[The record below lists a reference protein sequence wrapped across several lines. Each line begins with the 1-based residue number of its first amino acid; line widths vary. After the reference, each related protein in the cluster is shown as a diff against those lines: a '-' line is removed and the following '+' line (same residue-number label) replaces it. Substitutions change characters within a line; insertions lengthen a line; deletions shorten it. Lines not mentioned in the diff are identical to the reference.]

1 MTWSNFT
8 STLHARVTA
17 LFFGVLVI
25 VGAGYYVWMDR
36 TVFAPPA
43 QDAVE
48 EYWYD
53 ELADAEI
60 DSLAAAAAGADEATL
75 AAMARDYGRG
85 IADFDAEIV
94 FFDAITGRPLAASDP
109 DSLLTAVG
117 KVDPQLLVDMVAPD
131 WAFDSIYP
139 DPSNI
144 DAYVNRIF
152 YVAAVPGAENDPVA
166 YLAGSW
172 RPLIFSEADVALDPR
187 KLWLQAVLVALA
199 ASFAVGWVIMTW
211 LSRRIQ
217 RLCGAVSSF
226 ASGDLSQRVEA
237 NSSDDIGRLGRNFN
251 AMAARLESLI
261 DELRNKELFQRQLI
275 ANISHDL
282 RTPMASLRGY
292 IETLS
297 LRSDTMEAS
306 EYQRYLGIINDNL
319 QHLDRLVDHLLQL
332 SRLDAGQARFRFEA
346 FPLAELAD
354 GVLARCTAPAEA
366 KRITIDC
373 DCPDDLPMVH
383 ADPLQIAQVLQNLIE
398 NGIKFGREGG
408 EVVVIARARE
418 DHTVEIAV
426 RDDGPGIALQD
437 QPHIFERFFT
447 GDPSR
452 SQKGQSSGLGL
463 AISAKIIDG
472 HGGELTVESQPGHGA
487 CFRFKLEVAR
497 EIDRALEAEG

>member
-1 MTWSNFT
+1 MIWSSLT

-25 VGAGYYVWMDR
+25 VGAVYYVWMDR

-48 EYWYD
+48 EYWYA
-53 ELADAEI
+53 ELADTEI
-60 DSLAAAAAGADEATL
+60 DSLAAAAVGADEAAL
-75 AAMARDYGRG
+75 AAMVQDYSRG

-94 FFDAITGRPLAASDP
+94 FFDAASGQPLAASNE
-109 DSLLTAVG
+109 DSLLAAVG
-117 KVDPQLLVDMVAPD
+117 VVDPQLLSDMVAPD

-152 YVAAVPGAENDPVA
+152 HVAMVPNPDGSPVA

-187 KLWLQAVLVALA
+187 KLWLQAVLVGLL

-217 RLCGAVSSF
+217 GLSRAVSAF
-226 ASGDLSQRVEA
+226 ASGDLSRRVEA
-237 NSSDDIGRLGRNFN
+237 NSSDDIGRLGRHFN
-251 AMAARLESLI
+251 AMAAQLESLI
-261 DELRNKELFQRQLI
+261 EELRNKELFQRQLI

-297 LRSDTMEAS
+297 LRRETMDS
-306 EYQRYLGIINDNL
+306 TEYQRYLIIITDNL

-332 SRLDAGQARFRFEA
+332 SRLDAGQARFRFEV

-354 GVLARCTAPAEA
+354 GVLARCAAPAEA
-366 KRITIDC
+366 KNISIDC

-383 ADPLQIAQVLQNLIE
+383 ADPLQIGQVLQNLIE

-408 EVVVIARARE
+408 EVLVIARARE
-418 DHTVEIAV
+418 DQTVEIAV
-426 RDDGPGIALQD
+426 RDDGHGVALED

-447 GDPSR
+447 GDRSR

-463 AISAKIIDG
+463 AISAKIVEG
-472 HGGELTVESQPGHGA
+472 HDSELTVESQPGHGA
-487 CFRFKLEVAR
+487 CFRFRLAAAR
-497 EIDRALEAEG
+497 SDERELEAEI